1 MTVPSKNS
9 LKPGLVSIMMP
20 AYNAEKFIRAAIKSV
35 LSQTYPL
42 WELILVNDGS
52 TDQTEKI
59 IREFSDPRIR
69 LFHQENSGEASA
81 RNHALSKIQGE
92 FLAFLDA
99 DDFFYPSSLALLVSY
114 LNQHP
119 EKDAVYCDG
128 YYIDTNDKV
137 LSSLSTFRRGPFEG
151 DLFEQLVRASD
162 VFGPPMTIML
172 RSEKVLSSNIRFD
185 PRIVIGPDWDFFT
198 QLSQFIIFGYLNQK
212 LCFYRVHQTN
222 ITLTAGNARKNHSL
236 ALCRLKMIDLPKFN
250 DCKEEVR
257 VYVFYDLMVNLITED
272 LSSIELLLSHPSF
285 NRLSPCEQNR
295 LIRLTVIKQIFLHPD
310 RKATLKKWLRK
321 ATSLCPN
328 DQKTNFVRLF
338 YSISP
343 PIFRLFLNLRETL
356 RPKISPASPFSS

>member
-1 MTVPSKNS
+1 MTVPSENS

-59 IREFSDPRIR
+59 TKEFTDHRIR
-69 LFHQENSGEASA
+69 LFHQENAGEASA
-81 RNHALSKIQGE
+81 RNYALTKIQGE

-99 DDFFYPSSLALLVSY
+99 DDYFHPSFLALMVSY

-128 YYIDTNDKV
+128 YYIDTNDKA

-162 VFGPPMTIML
+162 VFGPPMTVML

-198 QLSQFIIFGYLNQK
+198 QLSQFIIFGYLNQQ

-236 ALCRLKMIDLPKFN
+236 ALCRLKMIDLPRFN
-250 DCKEEVR
+250 DCKEEIR
-257 VYVFYDLMVNLITED
+257 VYVFYDLMVNLSYED
-272 LSSIELLLSHPSF
+272 LNSIESLLSHPSF
-285 NRLSPCEQNR
+285 NGLSPCEQSR

-321 ATSLCPN
+321 ATSLCPK
-328 DQKTNFVRLF
+328 DKKTNFVRLF

-343 PIFRLFLNLRETL
+343 TIFHLLVNLRETL
-356 RPKISPASPFSS
+356 RPKNGPASPFST